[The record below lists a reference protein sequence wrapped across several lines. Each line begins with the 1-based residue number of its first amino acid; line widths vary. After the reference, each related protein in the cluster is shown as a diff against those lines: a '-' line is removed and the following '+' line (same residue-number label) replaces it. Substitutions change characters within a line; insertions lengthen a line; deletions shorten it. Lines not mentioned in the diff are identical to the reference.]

1 MADTIARFVSAV
13 LLTMAALLPII
24 NSPGLAPIFL
34 SMTPG
39 ATDAARAALAG
50 RIARNSFMLLIG
62 AMLVGSY
69 VLIFFGLSLAVVKI
83 AGGLL
88 VTSTAWHLFRAEQS
102 EGPALVS
109 PSTPPPHR
117 IESVSFYPL
126 TFPLTVGPGSI
137 SVAAGCAW
145 WPSGVRHRRRSS
157 SASCPLPGRPS
168 QSTWSC

>member
-1 MADTIARFVSAV
+1 MRVPQIETQRAFVVQVSFPGYGPPNEEQRAALERWLERGAPHQRLRGE
-13 LLTMAALLPII
+13 LLTAAKITQASSSIPTR
-24 NSPGLAPIFL
+24 SAPIFL

-88 VTSTAWHLFRAEQS
+88 VTSTACTCSARSRAR
-102 EGPALVS
+102 A
-109 PSTPPPHR
+109 
-117 IESVSFYPL
+117 
-126 TFPLTVGPGSI
+126 
-137 SVAAGCAW
+137 
-145 WPSGVRHRRRSS
+145 RRSS
-157 SASCPLPGRPS
+157 ARPRRRPIGSRASASIR
-168 QSTWSC
+168 